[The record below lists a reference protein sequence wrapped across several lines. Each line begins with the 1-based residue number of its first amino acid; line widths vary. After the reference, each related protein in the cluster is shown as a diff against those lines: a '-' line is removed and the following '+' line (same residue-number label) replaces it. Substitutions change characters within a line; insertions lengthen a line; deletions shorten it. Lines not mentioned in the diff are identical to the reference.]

1 VSLWPLLYPHDAWV
15 GAANSLC
22 SITKISECKHMRD
35 AAVLARGFAV
45 VTFVPAHAW
54 VGLFK
59 CSRRLGV
66 EIKRMDAPSLTGAM
80 RIALANLQLEHLT
93 VVSAIFMG

>member
-1 VSLWPLLYPHDAWV
+1 MRGSGPRILF
-15 GAANSLC
+15 AASQ
-22 SITKISECKHMRD
+22 KISECKHMRD

-80 RIALANLQLEHLT
+80 RIALANLQLEHLCILRLIVIT
-93 VVSAIFMG
+93 VSTAS